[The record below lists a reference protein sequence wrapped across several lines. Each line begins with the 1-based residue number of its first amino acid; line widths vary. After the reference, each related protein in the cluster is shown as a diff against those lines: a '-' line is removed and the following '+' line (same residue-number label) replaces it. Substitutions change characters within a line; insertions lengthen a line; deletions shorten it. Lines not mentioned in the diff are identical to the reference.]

1 MRWGPL
7 LGNPKRHALGLKE
20 GARCRELVTGP
31 RASGYARA
39 MFQAPKEE
47 QQSRKPVRPMKVWE
61 SAVERKIREAQ
72 ERGDFDNLPG
82 RGRPLQGEPWE
93 GEWGM
98 AHHLLKQAGMTLPW
112 IALGQDI
119 EAQQRRLREFLEKTR
134 ASLQE
139 PRGRPGLETQRER
152 ARARYLEMAADLDR
166 MLLEYSFLIPTGR
179 LDRGR
184 LPRHIAERQF
194 DEFCPAD

>member
-1 MRWGPL
+1 MP
-7 LGNPKRHALGLKE
+7 
-20 GARCRELVTGP
+20 
-31 RASGYARA
+31 
-39 MFQAPKEE
+39 QAPQEE
-47 QQSRKPVRPMKVWE
+47 QQSRKPIRPIRVWE

-119 EAQQRRLREFLEKTR
+119 EAQQERLRELLEKTKAYLDAR
-134 ASLQE
+134 RSQ
-139 PRGRPGLETQRER
+139 PGLESMRQR
-152 ARARYLEMAADLDR
+152 ARARYLELAADLDR

-179 LDRGR
+179 LARGR
-184 LPRHIAERQF
+184 LPPHIAERQF
-194 DEFCPAD
+194 VAACPAAI

>member
-1 MRWGPL
+1 MP
-7 LGNPKRHALGLKE
+7 
-20 GARCRELVTGP
+20 
-31 RASGYARA
+31 
-39 MFQAPKEE
+39 QAPQEE

-72 ERGDFDNLPG
+72 ERGDFDNMPG
-82 RGRPLQGEPWE
+82 RGKPLRGEPWD

-119 EAQQRRLREFLEKTR
+119 EAQQSRLRDFLDQTKAALGSR
-134 ASLQE
+134 
-139 PRGRPGLETQRER
+139 RGQPGLETQRQR
-152 ARARYLEMAADLDR
+152 ARAHYLELAADLDR

-184 LPRHIAERQF
+184 LPPHIAERQF
-194 DEFCPAD
+194 DSACPAV